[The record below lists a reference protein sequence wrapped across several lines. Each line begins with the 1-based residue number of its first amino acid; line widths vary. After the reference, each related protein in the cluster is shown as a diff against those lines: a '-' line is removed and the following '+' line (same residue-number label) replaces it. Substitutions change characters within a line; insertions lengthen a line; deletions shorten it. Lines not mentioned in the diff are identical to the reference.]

1 MIDSVRKT
9 VLSIL
14 NKNNYGYISP
24 ADFNLYAKQ
33 AQLDIF
39 DDYFYDYNYQI
50 NKENSTSGYKGV
62 IRTSGTGYADI
73 RKGYEEVIDGLSETK
88 FLANRSI
95 GSAATNMY
103 SAPSQATTGDDY
115 YLINRVE
122 TFPKKV
128 FDDPVNP
135 STTAGG
141 TNQLIDTGVDFVA
154 LGVSIGDVAVN
165 LTTGNA
171 AIIISVAATTLILD
185 RDVFP
190 LPYLAPIFYSI
201 FDASEKAEAEMVSQ
215 AKIMQLNI
223 SLLTAPTAMFPV
235 YTLEGDYLS
244 LYPNNGTWFKGQVLA
259 QYIRYPKDPK
269 WTYVT
274 LTSGE
279 PIFDSTQADYQDFEL
294 AVDDQVD
301 LVIKILQYA
310 GMSIRE
316 VQAVQFGQAQ
326 EQLNIQEE
334 Q

>member
-14 NKNNYGYISP
+14 NKNNYGYITP

-50 NKENSTSGYKGV
+50 NKENA
-62 IRTSGTGYADI
+62 RASGTGYANI

-88 FLANRSI
+88 FLRNRNI
-95 GSAATNMY
+95 LTTDTHMFF
-103 SAPSQATTGDDY
+103 APSQTTTGDDY

-122 TFPKKV
+122 IFPT
-128 FDDPVNP
+128 
-135 STTAGG
+135 SITTGNNTLAA
-141 TNQLIDTGVDFVA
+141 TNALVDTGGVNFIT
-154 LGVSIGDVAVN
+154 LGVSVGDAVVNTVTGDAAYVAGVTSN
-165 LTTGNA
+165 ILLLDGNIFTTDPVG
-171 AIIISVAATTLILD
+171 
-185 RDVFP
+185 
-190 LPYLAPIFYSI
+190 YKI
-201 FDASEKAEAEMVSQ
+201 FDATDRAEAEMVSQ
-215 AKIMQLNI
+215 AKIMQLSI
-223 SLLTAPTAMFPV
+223 SLLTSPTTIFPA
-235 YTLEGDYLS
+235 YTLDGDYITM
-244 LYPNNGTWFKGQVLA
+244 YPNTVNEPGQVLA

-274 LTSGE
+274 LTGGE
-279 PIFDSTQADYQDFEL
+279 PVFDSTQADYQDFEL
-294 AVDDQVD
+294 ALDDQVD

-316 VQAVQFGQAQ
+316 VQAVQFAQAQ

-334 Q
+334 K

>member
-14 NKNNYGYISP
+14 NKNNYGYITP

-50 NKENSTSGYKGV
+50 NKENSGRPYKGV
-62 IRTSGTGYADI
+62 IQTSGTGYANI

-88 FLANRSI
+88 FLSNRLI
-95 GSAATNMY
+95 NGFGTNMFFT
-103 SAPSQATTGDDY
+103 PSQVTTGDDY

-122 TFPKKV
+122 TF
-128 FDDPVNP
+128 
-135 STTAGG
+135 STTLDSGLSTAAA
-141 TNQLIDTGVDFVA
+141 TNELTDSGADFVLA
-154 LGVSIGDVAVN
+154 GVSIGDVAVN
-165 LTTGNA
+165 TAVTGNA
-171 AIIISVAATTLILD
+171 ALVINVTANTLTLD
-185 RDVFP
+185 NDVFP
-190 LPYLAPIFYSI
+190 SSPLAYSI
-201 FDASEKAEAEMVSQ
+201 FDASDRAEAEMVSQ

-223 SLLTAPTAMFPV
+223 SSLTAPTTLFPA
-235 YTLEGDYLS
+235 YTLDGDHIS
-244 LYPNNGTWFKGQVLA
+244 MYPNPGYYRGQVLA
-259 QYIRYPKDPK
+259 QYIRYPNDPK
-269 WTYVT
+269 WTFVT
-274 LTSGE
+274 LTGGE
-279 PIFDSTQADYQDFEL
+279 PVFDSTQGDYQDFEL
-294 AVDDQVD
+294 AIDDQVD

-316 VQAVQFGQAQ
+316 VQAVQFAQAQ

>member
-14 NKNNYGYISP
+14 NKNNYGYITP

-50 NKENSTSGYKGV
+50 NKENA
-62 IRTSGTGYADI
+62 RASGTGYANI
-73 RKGYEEVIDGLSETK
+73 KKGYEEVINGLSETK
-88 FLANRSI
+88 FLNNKEI
-95 GSAATNMY
+95 NTN
-103 SAPSQATTGDDY
+103 STHIFFTPSQTTTGDDY

-122 TFPKKV
+122 ILPTLLKLGSSTATS
-128 FDDPVNP
+128 VN
-135 STTAGG
+135 SLVDTSLVIG
-141 TNQLIDTGVDFVA
+141 TNDFITSGVSVGDSVANVDTGFA
-154 LGVSIGDVAVN
+154 ASILGVYSQ
-165 LTTGNA
+165 
-171 AIIISVAATTLILD
+171 TLLLD
-185 RDVFP
+185 KDVFP
-190 LPYLAPIFYSI
+190 VSGAAISAYQI
-201 FDASEKAEAEMVSQ
+201 FDASDRAEVEMVSQ

-223 SLLTAPTAMFPV
+223 SLLTAPTTMFPA
-235 YTLEGDYLS
+235 YTIDGDS
-244 LYPNNGTWFKGQVLA
+244 MSIYPNTINKVGQVKA

-279 PIFDSTQADYQDFEL
+279 PVFNSAQADYQDFEL
-294 AVDDQVD
+294 ALDDQVD

-316 VQAVQFGQAQ
+316 VQAVQFAQAQ
-326 EQLNIQEE
+326 EQLNTQEE
-334 Q
+334 K

>member
-1 MIDSVRKT
+1 
-9 VLSIL
+9 
-14 NKNNYGYISP
+14 
-24 ADFNLYAKQ
+24 
-33 AQLDIF
+33 LDIF

-50 NKENSTSGYKGV
+50 NKENA
-62 IRTSGTGYADI
+62 RASGTGYADI
-73 RKGYEEVIDGLSETK
+73 KKGYEEVIDGLSETK
-88 FLANRSI
+88 FLTNRII

-122 TFPKKV
+122 TFPKEV
-128 FDDPVNP
+128 FDDPVNT

-141 TNQLIDTGVDFVA
+141 ANQLIDTTIDPSDPSVTFLT

-165 LTTGNA
+165 LTTGNG
-171 AIIISVAATTLILD
+171 AIIISVAANTLILD

-190 LPYLAPIFYSI
+190 LPYIAPIFYSI

-223 SLLTAPTAMFPV
+223 SLLTAPTTMFPV
-235 YTLEGDYLS
+235 YTLDGDYIS
-244 LYPNNGTWFKGQVLA
+244 VYPNNGTWSRGKVLA

-269 WTYVT
+269 WTYIT
-274 LTSGE
+274 LAGGE
-279 PIFDSTQADYQDFEL
+279 PAFASTQADYQDFEL
-294 AVDDQVD
+294 AIDDQVD

-334 Q
+334 K

>member
-50 NKENSTSGYKGV
+50 NKENSYTVSRGV
-62 IRTSGTGYADI
+62 LRRSGTGYANI

-88 FLANRSI
+88 LLSNRKI
-95 GSAATNMY
+95 NGSDTHMFF
-103 SAPSQATTGDDY
+103 APSQTTTGDDY

-122 TFPKKV
+122 ILPTLFMSGE
-128 FDDPVNP
+128 N
-135 STTAGG
+135 
-141 TNQLIDTGVDFVA
+141 TGVVA
-154 LGVSIGDVAVN
+154 NTLTDTSVNFITSGVSIGDTVLNIPTDAVASVVRVN
-165 LTTGNA
+165 ETFLTLDKD
-171 AIIISVAATTLILD
+171 IFLATAQK
-185 RDVFP
+185 FK
-190 LPYLAPIFYSI
+190 I
-201 FDASEKAEAEMVSQ
+201 FDASDRAEAEMVSQ
-215 AKIMQLNI
+215 SKIMQLNI
-223 SLLTAPTAMFPV
+223 SSLTAPTTMFPA
-235 YTLEGDYLS
+235 YTIDGDLITI
-244 LYPNNGTWFKGQVLA
+244 YPNTITEPGQVKA

-269 WTYVT
+269 WTYST
-274 LTSGE
+274 LANGE
-279 PIFDSTQADYQDFEL
+279 PVFNSALADYQDFEL

-316 VQAVQFGQAQ
+316 VQAVQFAKAE

-334 Q
+334 I

>member
-1 MIDSVRKT
+1 
-9 VLSIL
+9 
-14 NKNNYGYISP
+14 
-24 ADFNLYAKQ
+24 
-33 AQLDIF
+33 
-39 DDYFYDYNYQI
+39 
-50 NKENSTSGYKGV
+50 
-62 IRTSGTGYADI
+62 
-73 RKGYEEVIDGLSETK
+73 
-88 FLANRSI
+88 
-95 GSAATNMY
+95 MY

-122 TFPKKV
+122 TF
-128 FDDPVNP
+128 
-135 STTAGG
+135 STLLTSGTSTAGG
-141 TNQLIDTGVDFVA
+141 TNQLIDSGADFVLA
-154 LGVSIGDVAVN
+154 GVSIGDVAAN
-165 LTTGNA
+165 TSTGSA
-171 AIIISVAATTLILD
+171 ALVVAVTATTLTLD

-190 LPYLAPIFYSI
+190 LPYIAPISYSI
-201 FDASEKAEAEMVSQ
+201 FDSSDKAEAEMVSQ

-223 SLLTAPTAMFPV
+223 SLLTAPTTMFPA

-244 LYPNNGTWFKGQVLA
+244 LYPNNGGWFRGQVLA

-269 WTYVT
+269 WTYST
-274 LTSGE
+274 LASGE
-279 PIFDSTQADYQDFEL
+279 PVFNSALADYQDFEL

>member
-14 NKNNYGYISP
+14 NKNNYGYITP

-50 NKENSTSGYKGV
+50 NKENSTSVSRGV
-62 IRTSGTGYADI
+62 IRTSGTGYANI

-88 FLANRSI
+88 FLANRLI
-95 GSAATNMY
+95 GGFATNMY

-122 TFPKKV
+122 TF
-128 FDDPVNP
+128 
-135 STTAGG
+135 STLLTSGTSTATGA
-141 TNQLIDTGVDFVA
+141 NQLIDAAANFVLSGVA
-154 LGVSIGDVAVN
+154 IGDVAAN
-165 LTTGNA
+165 TSTGSA
-171 AIIISVAATTLILD
+171 ASVVAVTATTLTLD
-185 RDVFP
+185 NDVFLSHP
-190 LPYLAPIFYSI
+190 QSYSI
-201 FDASEKAEAEMVSQ
+201 FDTSDKAEAEMVSQ

-223 SLLTAPTAMFPV
+223 SLLTAPTTMFPA

-244 LYPNNGTWFKGQVLA
+244 LYPNNGGWFRGQVLA

-274 LTSGE
+274 LTGGE
-279 PIFDSTQADYQDFEL
+279 PVFDSTQGDYQDFEL

-316 VQAVQFGQAQ
+316 VQAVQFAQAQ

>member
-9 VLSIL
+9 VLSVL
-14 NKNNYGYISP
+14 NKNNYGYITP

-62 IRTSGTGYADI
+62 IHTSGTGYANI

-88 FLANRSI
+88 FLNNRQI
-95 GSAATNMY
+95 NTTDTHMFFT
-103 SAPSQATTGDDY
+103 PSQTTTGDDY

-122 TFPKKV
+122 VLPTLLI
-128 FDDPVNP
+128 
-135 STTAGG
+135 SG
-141 TNQLIDTGVDFVA
+141 TNTLASANALVDGTADFITS
-154 LGVSIGDVAVN
+154 GVSIGD
-165 LTTGNA
+165 
-171 AIIISVAATTLILD
+171 SVANVDTGFAASILGVAAQTLLLD
-185 RDVFP
+185 KDIFP
-190 LPYLAPIFYSI
+190 VAGGTGETYNV
-201 FDASEKAEAEMVSQ
+201 FDASDRAEVEMVSQ

-223 SLLTAPTAMFPV
+223 SLLTAPTTMFPA
-235 YTLEGDYLS
+235 YTIDGDFIS
-244 LYPNNGTWFKGQVLA
+244 IYPNTINKVGQVKS

-274 LTSGE
+274 LTGGE
-279 PIFDSTQADYQDFEL
+279 PVFDSTQADYQDFEL
-294 AVDDQVD
+294 ALDDQVD

-316 VQAVQFGQAQ
+316 VQAVQFAQAQ

-334 Q
+334 K

>member
-39 DDYFYDYNYQI
+39 DDYFYDYNYQV
-50 NKENSTSGYKGV
+50 NKENA
-62 IRTSGTGYADI
+62 RASGTGYADI

-88 FLANRSI
+88 FLNNKEI
-95 GSAATNMY
+95 NTN
-103 SAPSQATTGDDY
+103 STHVFFTPSQTTTGDDY

-122 TFPKKV
+122 ILPTLLKIGT
-128 FDDPVNP
+128 
-135 STTAGG
+135 STTAAVNSLVDTSLVIGVSDFITSG
-141 TNQLIDTGVDFVA
+141 VSVGDSVANVDTGFA
-154 LGVSIGDVAVN
+154 ASILGVYN
-165 LTTGNA
+165 Q
-171 AIIISVAATTLILD
+171 TLLLD
-185 RDVFP
+185 KDIFP
-190 LPYLAPIFYSI
+190 VSGGFPKAYQI
-201 FDASEKAEAEMVSQ
+201 FDASDRAEVEMVSQ

-223 SLLTAPTAMFPV
+223 SSLTAPTTMFPA
-235 YTLEGDYLS
+235 YTIDGDS
-244 LYPNNGTWFKGQVLA
+244 ITIYPDTINKVGQVKA

-269 WTYVT
+269 WTYST
-274 LTSGE
+274 LASGE
-279 PIFDSTQADYQDFEL
+279 PVFNSALADYQDFEL

-334 Q
+334 K

>member
-50 NKENSTSGYKGV
+50 NKENARS
-62 IRTSGTGYADI
+62 SGTGYANI
-73 RKGYEEVIDGLSETK
+73 KKGYEEVIDGLSETK
-88 FLANRSI
+88 FLNNKEI
-95 GSAATNMY
+95 NTN
-103 SAPSQATTGDDY
+103 STHVFFTPSQTTTGDDY

-122 TFPKKV
+122 ILPTLLKLGTSTAAS
-128 FDDPVNP
+128 VN
-135 STTAGG
+135 SLVDTSLVVGVNDFITSGVTAGDSVA
-141 TNQLIDTGVDFVA
+141 NVDTGFAASV
-154 LGVSIGDVAVN
+154 VSVYN
-165 LTTGNA
+165 Q
-171 AIIISVAATTLILD
+171 TLLLD

-190 LPYLAPIFYSI
+190 VSGGFPKAYQI
-201 FDASEKAEAEMVSQ
+201 FDSTDRAEVEMVSQ
-215 AKIMQLNI
+215 SKIMQLNT
-223 SLLTAPTAMFPV
+223 SSLTAPSTMFPA
-235 YTLEGDYLS
+235 YTLDGDS
-244 LYPNNGTWFKGQVLA
+244 ITLYPNTINKVGQVKA

-269 WTYVT
+269 WTYST
-274 LTSGE
+274 LGSGE
-279 PIFDSTQADYQDFEL
+279 PVFNSALADYQDFEL
-294 AVDDQVD
+294 AIDDQVD

-316 VQAVQFGQAQ
+316 VQAVQFGKAE

-334 Q
+334 K